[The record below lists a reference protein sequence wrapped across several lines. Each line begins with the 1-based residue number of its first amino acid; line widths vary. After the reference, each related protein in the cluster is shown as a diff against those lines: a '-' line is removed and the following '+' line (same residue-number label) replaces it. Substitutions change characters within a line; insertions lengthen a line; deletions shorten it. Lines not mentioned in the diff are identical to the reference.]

1 MKDVLQR
8 VPQRWRILA
17 GVTVAIALA
26 ITFAPGHRGWF
37 DVGVYWGAINYW
49 IHEEGSIY
57 DYVRVAS
64 TYGYTYPPFAALCML
79 PMAIVPWHGAIAINF
94 MMSAAASAF
103 LLYVLLEPTFRRMG
117 WDSER
122 DRAFAAAVVVLM
134 FATFGPVRD
143 TFSFGQINLLL
154 MALVYLDLLLAMR
167 GHRFA
172 GAGIGLAA
180 AIKLTP
186 GIFII
191 YLLVTGRWRMAGVA
205 SATTAGATLLAAVAM
220 PDASRAYFTELLW
233 ETSRVGNLDY
243 VSNQSVM
250 GMVARLAPSTP
261 SRTLWVALV
270 GAILLIWARKVRSVD
285 MRTGFALTGVVA
297 CLISPVTWVHHLVWV
312 IPAMILI
319 TDRALPLA
327 SIDRPA
333 RRTMRMM
340 MFSYFM
346 LSVGIVWA
354 FMHWYQG
361 PLGFLGSN
369 MYVLISLALL
379 FLVPSAVPAPVPVP
393 AQLALPE
400 YPGSFFYPDAPPA
413 RVAHAATQ
421 IRLASSAGVGDRLS
435 A

>member
-1 MKDVLQR
+1 M
-8 VPQRWRILA
+8 PQRWRVLGAIA
-17 GVTVAIALA
+17 VAIALG

-49 IHEEGSIY
+49 IHEHGSIY

-79 PMAIVPWHGAIAINF
+79 PMAFVSWHGAIAVNF
-94 MMSAAASAF
+94 VMSVAASAF
-103 LLYVLLEPTFRRMG
+103 LLFVLLAPTFRRMG

-122 DRAFAAAVVVLM
+122 DRAFAAAVVVLL

-154 MALVYLDLLLAMR
+154 MALVYVDLLLAAR
-167 GHRFA
+167 EHRYA
-172 GAGIGLAA
+172 GVGIGLAA

-186 GIFII
+186 AIFII

-205 SATTAGATLLAAVAM
+205 SATAVGATLAAAVAM

-233 ETSRVGNLDY
+233 ETSRVGALDY

-250 GMVARLAPSTP
+250 GMVARLMPSTP
-261 SRTLWVALV
+261 SRTLWIALV
-270 GAILLIWARKVRSVD
+270 LAIMVVWARKIRSVD

-297 CLISPVTWVHHLVWV
+297 CLISPVTWVHHLVWA
-312 IPAMILI
+312 IPAMVLVV
-319 TDRALPLA
+319 DRALPFMA
-327 SIDRPA
+327 IDRAA
-333 RRTMRMM
+333 RRTVRFC

-354 FMHWYQG
+354 FMHWYSG
-361 PLGFLGSN
+361 PVGFLGSN

-379 FLVPSAVPAPVPVP
+379 FLVPSAAPATVPVP
-393 AQLALPE
+393 LALPE
-400 YPGSFFYPDAPPA
+400 YPGPFFYPDAPPV
-413 RVAHAATQ
+413 RGAHAATQ
-421 IRLASSAGVGDRLS
+421 IRLAASAGVGDRLS